1 MKIVDVPTKQA
12 GLLNTDR
19 CREANVT
26 IKLDVIGDFKTAD
39 ELISF
44 VGRDADEVIGLA
56 IQNSFTEGVSV
67 EGATPLVNR
76 DIVESWFR
84 VEGI

>member
-19 CREANVT
+19 CREAANIDHRWDDDGFWRFGYGNDPKRRRHV
-26 IKLDVIGDFKTAD
+26 
-39 ELISF
+39 
-44 VGRDADEVIGLA
+44 RH
-56 IQNSFTEGVSV
+56 V